1 MSKYALFICLCNK
14 PENYYLEKILK
25 RNVYVSK
32 IVKKD
37 VLSYCDHYVGF
48 FPILYFAYLN
58 EEKKK
63 CCVYTL

>member
-1 MSKYALFICLCNK
+1 M
-14 PENYYLEKILK
+14 
-25 RNVYVSK
+25 SK

-58 EEKKK
+58 EEKKNSA
-63 CCVYTL
+63 VYIHSIFFFPLSFILIQPFQT